1 FDRSNVGWIGNPT
14 YFGWRWRPHYQIVF
28 GINGAWRLFMG
39 DGDKIRVLIVDD
51 NAETRENIRKLLQFE
66 SNIEVVGTAKS
77 GREAI
82 QLSQEITPDVV
93 LMDINMPDMD
103 GIAATEEIRK
113 HTPSI
118 QVVILSVQGDQN
130 YMRRAMLVGA
140 RDFLTKP
147 PMPDDLT
154 ATIRRAGA
162 VAREEREKRAQAYV
176 TLAGG
181 ITQSLVG
188 VRMTHGKIIMVYSP
202 KGGTGCTTL
211 AVNLAL
217 ALHNDET
224 RTMLVDANMQFGDVA
239 VFMNVQGKN
248 TILDLTP
255 RADELDPDIIEEV
268 MIKHAASGLHILAG
282 PARPENAEKVTAGQ
296 FSQVLKY
303 LRQLYAYVVVDTCT
317 SLNDIT
323 LSVLDASDVIV
334 LVATQEFPSIK
345 NSRLFLDLMITMGIP
360 LDKIAFVMNRYDKR
374 NTITPEKVAENL
386 KQEVVAV
393 IPLDERVVISSVN
406 RGVPFVLD
414 NKARPSA
421 RGVFALAEALRVK
434 LKDTKG
440 VETEKV
446 LRR

>member
-1 FDRSNVGWIGNPT
+1 
-14 YFGWRWRPHYQIVF
+14 
-28 GINGAWRLFMG
+28 MG

-66 SNIEVVGTAKS
+66 SNIEVVGAAKS

-162 VAREEREKRAQAYV
+162 VAREERGKRAQAYV
-176 TLAGG
+176 TPAGG

-360 LDKIAFVMNRYDKR
+360 LDKIA
-374 NTITPEKVAENL
+374 
-386 KQEVVAV
+386 
-393 IPLDERVVISSVN
+393 
-406 RGVPFVLD
+406 
-414 NKARPSA
+414 
-421 RGVFALAEALRVK
+421 
-434 LKDTKG
+434 
-440 VETEKV
+440 
-446 LRR
+446 